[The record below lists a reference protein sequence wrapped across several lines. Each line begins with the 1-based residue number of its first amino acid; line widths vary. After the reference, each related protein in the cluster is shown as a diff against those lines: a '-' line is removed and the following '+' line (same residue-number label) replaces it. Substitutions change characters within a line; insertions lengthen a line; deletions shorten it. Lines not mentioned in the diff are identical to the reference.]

1 MGWKWRAP
9 AVSGTTIAASAAL
22 LESLIIAGLTLYGSQ
37 RRDSAVIYCLGVAG
51 VAALIFFMAG
61 ILLSR
66 RTLVQQHRVSQ
77 DLLDAFL
84 EHIPDNVFFK
94 NRDSRFVR
102 ISRAM
107 ANYCRLV
114 TRRREFVS
122 IANHR
127 NEPHDNALRQRP

>member
-1 MGWKWRAP
+1 
-9 AVSGTTIAASAAL
+9 
-22 LESLIIAGLTLYGSQ
+22 
-37 RRDSAVIYCLGVAG
+37 
-51 VAALIFFMAG
+51 MAG

-84 EHIPDNVFFK
+84 ERIPDNVFFK

-107 ANYCRLV
+107 ANYCR
-114 TRRREFVS
+114 
-122 IANHR
+122 
-127 NEPHDNALRQRP
+127 

>member
-9 AVSGTTIAASAAL
+9 AASGTTIAASAAL

-66 RTLVQQHRVSQ
+66 RMLVQQHRVSQ
-77 DLLDAFL
+77 DLSASVWDTA
-84 EHIPDNVFFK
+84 ESPRSPTCGAKPAPGMKRCTAIG
-94 NRDSRFVR
+94 S
-102 ISRAM
+102 
-107 ANYCRLV
+107 
-114 TRRREFVS
+114 
-122 IANHR
+122 
-127 NEPHDNALRQRP
+127 